1 MCVIDLGSKAKRE
14 EKIQQRVIKWKLKDI
29 ILYDRNNKRVD
40 PYRPKPRNHINVVLQ
55 HLLTALRER
64 ACK

>member
-1 MCVIDLGSKAKRE
+1 MCIIDLGSKARL

-29 ILYDRNNKRVD
+29 ILYNRNNKRVD
-40 PYRPKPRNHINVVLQ
+40 LYRPKPRNHITVVLQ
-55 HLLTALRER
+55 HLLTALKER